1 MEENILVTQSEGIA
15 TVTFNRPEQRNA
27 ISYHGWLQLRKI
39 ISTLE
44 NDNSVRAV
52 ILTGSGNKSFSAGAD
67 IKDFDSYRGN
77 S

>member
-39 ISTLE
+39 ISTWKMTT
-44 NDNSVRAV
+44 VYV
-52 ILTGSGNKSFSAGAD
+52 QSFSQD
-67 IKDFDSYRGN
+67 LEINLSPLEQI
-77 S
+77 

>member
-52 ILTGSGNKSFSAGAD
+52 IFTGS
-67 IKDFDSYRGN
+67 
-77 S
+77 